1 MTVTAA
7 ATAEGGA
14 AAAAVAEWDQ
24 GSDSSAHGNA
34 RVGTASVVGA
44 SLGACVASR
53 VRRVVGPNSV
63 LSWCA
68 GRVRSDVTR
77 FAALRGIA
85 GRVRSRRPVA
95 VPKDPTGPRRARRVR
110 TVFYSLGELMYIPD
124 YLPLFPLGRARDI
137 LYTLYLWSAAG
148 EPRRD
153 AIRIRFDSTI

>member
-53 VRRVVGPNSV
+53 VCRVVGPNSV

-77 FAALRGIA
+77 FAASRGIA

-110 TVFYSLGELMYIPD
+110 TVFYSLGELMYIPIICH
-124 YLPLFPLGRARDI
+124 YFR
-137 LYTLYLWSAAG
+137 SAARVIYSIRCICG
-148 EPRRD
+148 RRRENRGATGD
-153 AIRIRFDSTI
+153 